1 MTLLER
7 ENMTDSIFWEYLT
20 ELPEQEAAW
29 KEWQS
34 GLAGWHRFNIFYT
47 HYLRVD
53 GRRVKLLNCLELCE
67 HDCQRRIV
75 EDSPSS
81 ITAVCPLDDT
91 APVQLKFRDILIYS
105 LRRETLHQALCVA
118 LQIKDS
124 ADHRI
129 EHENAWHLGDYS
141 GTEVYLTYKTSTL
154 TDSISSIYLLH
165 QKPFILMVPTV
176 KSITPEIQQ
185 FMAKN
190 NSVLFSMETE
200 LSLQQDG
207 SLKPVRGI
215 GECMKSSNQPCPQR
229 YQSKILPI
237 EAYKYAVY
245 SES

>member
-1 MTLLER
+1 MSDR
-7 ENMTDSIFWEYLT
+7 IFWDYLE

-29 KEWQS
+29 SEWNS
-34 GLAGWHRFNIFYT
+34 RLARWHRFNTFYT
-47 HYLRVD
+47 HFLRVD

-67 HDCQRRIV
+67 HDCPRRII
-75 EDSPSS
+75 EDSPSN
-81 ITAVCPLDDT
+81 IIAVCPLEDAD
-91 APVQLKFRDILIYS
+91 PIQLKFRDILIYS
-105 LRRETLHQALCVA
+105 LRREALHQALCA
-118 LQIKDS
+118 SLNIKYSEDC
-124 ADHRI
+124 RI
-129 EHENAWHLGDYS
+129 EHKNVWHLGEYS
-141 GTEVYLTYKTSTL
+141 GTEVYLTYETSML
-154 TDSISSIYLLH
+154 TDTISSIYILL